1 MLNHL
6 IDAQSFKRHTS
17 PHARNMLALSAR
29 VHIAPVVA
37 VPHTAPRTSPRITR
51 ATTLVKATANRS
63 ASGRVQARIASALVV
78 ASTALVTLP
87 ALADTMATDAVPLT
101 KNPAFLGFSCVAVCW
116 GIPQMLGTAILEKK
130 EANGR
135 ALLKRAGIDASDV
148 GPGNWGKIQRL
159 CQENGID
166 YKEQIL

>member
-1 MLNHL
+1 
-6 IDAQSFKRHTS
+6 
-17 PHARNMLALSAR
+17 MLALSAR
-29 VHIAPVVA
+29 AHVAPTVTVAHRAPRATRRAPCATVVVDATATRASKTSGAHALAASAVVA
-37 VPHTAPRTSPRITR
+37 
-51 ATTLVKATANRS
+51 
-63 ASGRVQARIASALVV
+63 
-78 ASTALVTLP
+78 ASTALVALP
-87 ALADTMATDAVPLT
+87 ALADTIASDAATQELS

-135 ALLKRAGIDASDV
+135 ALLKRAGIDTSDI

-159 CQENGID
+159 CQDNGID

>member
-1 MLNHL
+1 MLV
-6 IDAQSFKRHTS
+6 
-17 PHARNMLALSAR
+17 LSAR
-29 VHIAPVVA
+29 AHVAPVVA
-37 VPHTAPRTSPRITR
+37 VRHTASRTSPRITR
-51 ATTLVKATANRS
+51 ATTLVKATATANRS
-63 ASGRVQARIASALVV
+63 ASGRVQVRIASALVV

-87 ALADTMATDAVPLT
+87 ALADTMANDAVPLT